1 MTNRVFHVG
10 DSVAVRTALGELF
23 ATEPATDFGAG
34 LAAGDV
40 VVVEAFANH
49 GERSDV
55 AGRNAYSACQVWKQ
69 QPGVAVHIVVMH
81 DDPIGVQLARFVLA
95 DGVLTLG
102 AEGALHGLEQLR
114 TDSVA
119 PRRRLIDSL
128 LERFG
133 SDAAGDDREPEALQR
148 MLEFEGEEN
157 FLHRLQDEETGLFAA
172 PYAAL
177 KLDEEFKRSRRFHLP
192 LSLILLDI
200 GPAAAELPAGAERR
214 AVLAEVAS
222 VFLNECRD
230 IDVLGRFTDT
240 VFLFLLPGTPSAG
253 AATVATR
260 MLAELGERE
269 FSVELTPVAGVA
281 AVPDPGIGDRK
292 EMLIVAEN
300 CLRRAAAA
308 DGGSRLVTAWE

>member
-10 DSVAVRTALGELF
+10 ESVAVRNALGELF
-23 ATEPATDFGAG
+23 ATAPMTEVGAE

-49 GERSDV
+49 GERQDV

-69 QPGVAVHIVVMH
+69 QPGVAVHIVVLD

-95 DGVLTLG
+95 DGVLTLDAG
-102 AEGALHGLEQLR
+102 GQLHGTEQLR

-133 SDAAGDDREPEALQR
+133 SEFAAAEHEPEALQR
-148 MLEFEGEEN
+148 MLEFEGGEN

-200 GPAAAELPAGAERR
+200 GPAAAELPEGPERR

-253 AATVATR
+253 AATVARR
-260 MLAELGERE
+260 MLAELSERR
-269 FSVELTPVAGVA
+269 FSADLTPVAGVA
-281 AVPDPGIGDRK
+281 SVPDSGIADRK
-292 EMLIVAEN
+292 DMLIVAEN

-308 DGGSRLVTAWE
+308 AGGSGRVTAWE